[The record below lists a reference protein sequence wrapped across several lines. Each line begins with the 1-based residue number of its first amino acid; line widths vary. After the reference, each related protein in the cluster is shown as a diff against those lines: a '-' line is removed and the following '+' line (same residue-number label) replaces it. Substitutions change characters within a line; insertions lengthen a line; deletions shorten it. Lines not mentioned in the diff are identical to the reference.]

1 MEEEYLQMQSCLNT
15 MYEIVE
21 KLDNQAAK
29 DVLEL
34 TLLRVSGEAA
44 AIADAVKFRKGIAL
58 CITI

>member
-1 MEEEYLQMQSCLNT
+1 MQMQSCLNT